1 MTSSKTPIDRR
12 NFLKLGAA
20 ASGLTLGS
28 CGAGRGEPPRAADF
42 EMRYRPLGD
51 TGLEVSEIS
60 FGSYGFD
67 NPALLLAALDAGINT
82 ICTSANY
89 QNGRAEESIGEALA
103 TIGGRRDELILF
115 TGDVVRDGASK
126 RSVLETI
133 DASLRRLQTD
143 HVEIFRVTG
152 VASPD
157 ELRVDAFH
165 EAFEEARKAGKV
177 GHLGMSGHHGGMQEC
192 LEAAT
197 ADGRYKILFT
207 KYDFASYP
215 DQDRIL
221 NRAARRGLG
230 TMVFKTNAGN
240 RKSEIK
246 DLEAGGLS
254 FEQATVKWALTNPD
268 VASVC
273 VGITNFDQIGEYAAA
288 VGSRLE
294 GAEVAMLRRYSDEM
308 CDKYCRFCAACEAD
322 CPHGVAIAD
331 VNRFAMYFKYYGRQ
345 KDSMQLYDALP
356 DGCSADA
363 CAGCDGSCSA
373 GCPFGRDVRA
383 ELVEAHRLLSFPRVG

>member
-1 MTSSKTPIDRR
+1 MTPKNIDRR
-12 NFLKLGAA
+12 SFLKLGAA
-20 ASGLTLGS
+20 ASGLAIGG
-28 CGAGRGEPPRAADF
+28 CGADGKEPPHAADV

-103 TIGGRRDELILF
+103 TIGARRDELILF
-115 TGDVVRDGASK
+115 TGEVVRDGASK
-126 RSVLETI
+126 QGILDSI

-143 HVEIFRVTG
+143 HIEIFRVTG
-152 VASPD
+152 VSSPD
-157 ELRVDAFH
+157 DLRVDAFH
-165 EAFEEARKAGKV
+165 EAFEEAKNAGKV

-197 ADGRYKILFT
+197 DDGRFKVLFT

-215 DQDRIL
+215 EQDRIL
-221 NRAARRGLG
+221 NRAAQRGLG
-230 TMVFKTNAGN
+230 TLVFKTNAGN
-240 RKSEIK
+240 RKNEIK
-246 DLEAGGLS
+246 DLEVGGLS

-273 VGITNFDQIGEYAAA
+273 VGITNFDQIQEYAAA

-294 GAEVAMLRRYSDEM
+294 GPEVAMLRRYSDEM
-308 CDKYCRFCAACEAD
+308 YDKYCRFCAACEAD
-322 CPHGVAIAD
+322 CPHDIPIAD
-331 VNRFAMYFKYYGRQ
+331 INRFTMYFKYYGRE

-356 DGCSADA
+356 GGSSADA
-363 CAGCDGSCSA
+363 CGGCEGLCDA
-373 GCPFGRDVRA
+373 GCPFGREVRA
-383 ELVEAHRLLSFPRVG
+383 ELVEAHRLLSFSRVG

>member
-1 MTSSKTPIDRR
+1 MTPKNIDRR
-12 NFLKLGAA
+12 SFLKLGAV
-20 ASGLTLGS
+20 ASGLAIGS
-28 CGAGRGEPPRAADF
+28 CGAGNEEPPSAADLK
-42 EMRYRPLGD
+42 MRYRPLGD

-115 TGDVVRDGASK
+115 TGAVVRNGDSK
-126 RSVLETI
+126 QSILDSI

-143 HVEIFRVTG
+143 RIEIFRVTG
-152 VASPD
+152 VSSPD
-157 ELRVDAFH
+157 DLRVDAFH
-165 EAFEEARKAGKV
+165 EAVEEARAAGKV

-197 ADGRYKILFT
+197 ADGRYKVLFT

-215 DQDRIL
+215 EQDRIL
-221 NRAARRGLG
+221 NRAAHRGLG
-230 TMVFKTNAGN
+230 TLVFKTNAGN

-288 VGSRLE
+288 VGSPLE
-294 GAEVAMLRRYSDEM
+294 DPEVAMLRRYSTEM
-308 CDKYCRFCAACEAD
+308 HDKYCRFCAVCEAD
-322 CPHGVAIAD
+322 CPHDVAIAD
-331 VNRFAMYFKYYGRQ
+331 VNRFAMYFKYYGRE
-345 KDSMQLYDALP
+345 KDSMRLYDALA
-356 DGCSADA
+356 GGSSAET
-363 CAGCDGSCSA
+363 CAGCEGLCNA
-373 GCPFGRDVRA
+373 GCPFGREVRA
-383 ELVEAHRLLSFPRVG
+383 ELVEAHRLLSFSRVG

>member
-1 MTSSKTPIDRR
+1 MTSKNIDRR

-20 ASGLTLGS
+20 ASGLALGS
-28 CGAGRGEPPRAADF
+28 CGAGSKEPLNASDY

-51 TGLEVSEIS
+51 TGLKVSEIS

-67 NPALLLAALDAGINT
+67 NPELLLAALDAGINT
-82 ICTSANY
+82 ICTSGNY

-103 TIGGRRDELILF
+103 TVSGRRDELILF
-115 TGDVVRDGASK
+115 TGATVRDGASK
-126 RSVLETI
+126 QSILDSI
-133 DASLRRLQTD
+133 DSSLRRLQTD

-157 ELRVDAFH
+157 DLRVDAFH
-165 EAFEEARKAGKV
+165 EAFAEAQKAGKV

-192 LEAAT
+192 LETAT
-197 ADGRYKILFT
+197 ADGRYKVLFT

-221 NRAARRGLG
+221 SQAAQRGLG
-230 TMVFKTNAGN
+230 TVVFKTNAGN
-240 RKSEIK
+240 RKKEIK

-254 FEQATVKWALTNPD
+254 FEQATVKWALGNPD

-288 VGSRLE
+288 VGKRLE
-294 GAEVAMLRRYSDEM
+294 KPEIAMLRRYSDEM
-308 CDKYCRFCAACEAD
+308 YDKYCRFCASCEVD
-322 CPHGVAIAD
+322 CPHDVAIAE
-331 VNRFAMYFKYYGRQ
+331 VNRYAMYFKYYGRE
-345 KDSMQLYDALP
+345 KDSMRLYDALP
-356 DGCSADA
+356 EGCSADA
-363 CAGCDGSCSA
+363 CESCRGACDA
-373 GCPFGRDVRA
+373 GCPFGRGVRA
-383 ELVEAHRLLSFPRVG
+383 ELVEAHRLLSFSRVG

>member
-1 MTSSKTPIDRR
+1 MAPKENGIDRR
-12 NFLKLGAA
+12 KFLKLGAA
-20 ASGLTLGS
+20 TSGLAIGG
-28 CGAGRGEPPRAADF
+28 CGRVDEVMADVSDL
-42 EMRYRPLGD
+42 EMRYRPLGG
-51 TGLEVSEIS
+51 TGLKVSSVS

-67 NPALLLAALDAGINT
+67 NPALLSAALDAGMTT
-82 ICTSANY
+82 ICTSGSY
-89 QNGRAEESIGEALA
+89 QNGRAEEAIGKAIG
-103 TIGGRRDELILF
+103 TIGGRRDELVLF
-115 TGDVVRDGASK
+115 TGAVVKSGASK
-126 RSVLETI
+126 QSVLDSI

-143 HVEIFRVTG
+143 RVEIFRITG
-152 VASPD
+152 VSSPED
-157 ELRVDAFH
+157 LAVDALY
-165 EAFEEARKAGKV
+165 EAFEEAKAAGKV
-177 GHLGMSGHHGGMQEC
+177 SHLGLSGHHGGMQDV
-192 LEAAT
+192 LNAAID
-197 ADGRYKILFT
+197 DGRYEVLFT

-215 DQDRIL
+215 DQDEIL
-221 NRAARRGLG
+221 SRANGKGIG
-230 TMVFKTNAGN
+230 TLVFKTGAGN

-288 VGSRLE
+288 VGKRME
-294 GAEVAMLRRYSDEM
+294 GTEVAMLRRYSDEM
-308 CDKYCRFCAACEAD
+308 YDKYCRFCAACEAD

>member
-1 MTSSKTPIDRR
+1 MTTRSIDRR
-12 NFLKLGAA
+12 SFLKLGAA
-20 ASGLTLGS
+20 ASGLAIGS
-28 CGAGRGEPPRAADF
+28 CGAGSKEPPRAADF

-51 TGLEVSEIS
+51 TGLKVSEIS

-89 QNGRAEESIGEALA
+89 QNGRAEESIGEALV

-126 RSVLETI
+126 RSILETI
-133 DASLRRLQTD
+133 DSSLRRLQTD

-157 ELRVDAFH
+157 DLRVDAFH

-197 ADGRYKILFT
+197 ADGRYNVLFT

-221 NRAARRGLG
+221 NRAAQRGLG
-230 TMVFKTNAGN
+230 TLVFKTSAGN

-246 DLEAGGLS
+246 DLETGGLS

-294 GAEVAMLRRYSDEM
+294 GSEVAMLRRYSDEM
-308 CDKYCRFCAACEAD
+308 YDKYCRFCSACEAD
-322 CPHGVAIAD
+322 CPHDVAIAD
-331 VNRFAMYFKYYGRQ
+331 VNRFAMYFKYYGRE

-356 DGCSADA
+356 NGCSADI
-363 CAGCDGSCSA
+363 CAGCDGLCDA
-373 GCPFGRDVRA
+373 ACPFGREVRT
-383 ELVEAHRLLSFPRVG
+383 ELVEAHRVLSFSRVG

>member
-1 MTSSKTPIDRR
+1 MTSKNIDRR
-12 NFLKLGAA
+12 SFLKLGAA
-20 ASGLTLGS
+20 ASGLAIGG
-28 CGAGRGEPPRAADF
+28 CGAGSREPVDPADF

-82 ICTSANY
+82 ICTSGNY

-103 TIGGRRDELILF
+103 TIAGRRDELVLF
-115 TGDVVRDGASK
+115 TGAMVGDGASK
-126 RSVLETI
+126 QSILDSI

-152 VASPD
+152 VSSPED
-157 ELRVDAFH
+157 LRVDAFH
-165 EAFEEARKAGKV
+165 EAFEEAQKAGKV

-197 ADGRYKILFT
+197 ADGRYKVLFT

-221 NRAARRGLG
+221 KTATQHGLG
-230 TMVFKTNAGN
+230 TLVFKTGAGN
-240 RKSEIK
+240 RKKEIK

-254 FEQATVKWALTNPD
+254 FEQATVKWALSNPD

-288 VGSRLE
+288 VGKRLE
-294 GAEVAMLRRYSDEM
+294 GTEVAMLRRYSDEM
-308 CDKYCRFCAACEAD
+308 YDKYCRFCAACEAD
-322 CPHGVAIAD
+322 CPHDVAIAD
-331 VNRFAMYFKYYGRQ
+331 VNRYAMYFKYYGRE
-345 KDSMQLYDALP
+345 KDSMRLYDALA

-363 CAGCDGSCSA
+363 CESCRGGCDA
-373 GCPFGRDVRA
+373 GCPFGRGVRA
-383 ELVEAHRLLSFPRVG
+383 ELVEAHRLLSFSRAG

>member
-1 MTSSKTPIDRR
+1 MTSKNIDRR
-12 NFLKLGAA
+12 SFLKLGAA
-20 ASGLTLGS
+20 ASGLAIGS
-28 CGAGRGEPPRAADF
+28 CSAGSEEPARAADF

-103 TIGGRRDELILF
+103 TIGGRRDELVLF
-115 TGDVVRDGASK
+115 TGEVVRDGASK
-126 RSVLETI
+126 RSILDSI

-143 HVEIFRVTG
+143 HIEIFRVTG

-157 ELRVDAFH
+157 DLRVDAFH

-192 LEAAT
+192 LEAAI
-197 ADGRYKILFT
+197 ADGRYKVLFT

-221 NRAARRGLG
+221 NTAAQRGLG
-230 TMVFKTNAGN
+230 TLVFKTNAGN
-240 RKSEIK
+240 RKKEIK

-273 VGITNFDQIGEYAAA
+273 VGITNFDQIGEYAVA

-294 GAEVAMLRRYSDEM
+294 GPEVAMLRRYSDEM
-308 CDKYCRFCAACEAD
+308 YDKYCRFCATCEAD
-322 CPHGVAIAD
+322 CPYDVAIAD
-331 VNRFAMYFKYYGRQ
+331 VNRFAMYFKYYGRE

-363 CAGCDGSCSA
+363 CATCGGSCDA

-383 ELVEAHRLLSFPRVG
+383 ELVEAHRLLNFSRVG

>member
-1 MTSSKTPIDRR
+1 MTSRNIDRR
-12 NFLKLGAA
+12 RFLKLGAA
-20 ASGLTLGS
+20 ASGFAISS
-28 CGAGRGEPPRAADF
+28 CGASGEESFRAADY

-67 NPALLLAALDAGINT
+67 NPSLLLAALDAGINT
-82 ICTSANY
+82 ICTSGNY

-103 TIGGRRDELILF
+103 TIGNRRDDLVLF
-115 TGDVVRDGASK
+115 TGDVVRDGVTK
-126 RSVLETI
+126 RNILDSI
-133 DASLRRLQTD
+133 DASLRRLQTEHLD
-143 HVEIFRVTG
+143 IYRVTG
-152 VASPD
+152 VSSPD
-157 ELRVDAFH
+157 DLRVDAFH
-165 EAFEEARKAGKV
+165 EAFDEARRAGKV

-197 ADGRYKILFT
+197 ADGRYKVLFT

-221 NRAARRGLG
+221 SQAAKSGLG
-230 TMVFKTNAGN
+230 TLVFKTNAGN

-254 FEQATVKWALTNPD
+254 FEQATVKWALGNPD

-294 GAEVAMLRRYSDEM
+294 RSEVAMLRRYSDEM
-308 CDKYCRFCAACEAD
+308 YDKYCRFCAACEAG
-322 CPHGVAIAD
+322 CPHGVAIAE
-331 VNRFAMYFKYYGRQ
+331 VNRYAMYFKYYGRE
-345 KDSMQLYDALP
+345 KDSMRLYETL
-356 DGCSADA
+356 SAGRAADPCESCGGA
-363 CAGCDGSCSA
+363 CDA
-373 GCPFGRDVRA
+373 GCPFGRGVRA
-383 ELVEAHRLLSFPRVG
+383 ELVEAHRLLSFSRVG